1 MTYEDLSVDY
11 LIDLYKIEKLFFI
24 SYKQINIT
32 DMNTYNKLL
41 LDEIQAKANVLAKY
55 LDSANITIGDILN
68 ISSNLENTI
77 DNHCISSYNISH
89 ITIIYSSMTYEDL
102 SVGHLID

>member
-11 LIDLYKIEKLFFI
+11 LIDWYKTEKLFFI

-41 LDEIQAKANVLAKY
+41 LDEIQAEANILAKY
-55 LDSANITIGDILN
+55 LDSANLTIGDRFN
-68 ISSNLENTI
+68 ISSNLETAI
-77 DNHCISSYNISH
+77 DNLDAVNA
-89 ITIIYSSMTYEDL
+89 IIKDSINNEFNK
-102 SVGHLID
+102 

>member
-11 LIDLYKIEKLFFI
+11 LIDWYKIEKLFFI

-55 LDSANITIGDILN
+55 LDSANLTIGDRLN
-68 ISSNLENTI
+68 ISSNLETVI
-77 DNHCISSYNISH
+77 DNLDEAIA
-89 ITIIYSSMTYEDL
+89 TIKDSINNEFNK
-102 SVGHLID
+102 

>member
-1 MTYEDLSVDY
+1 MTYDYLSVDY
-11 LIDLYKIEKLFFI
+11 LIDWYKIEKLFFI

-55 LDSANITIGDILN
+55 LDSANLTIGDRLN
-68 ISSNLENTI
+68 ISSNLENAI
-77 DNHCISSYNISH
+77 DNLDCAYD
-89 ITIIYSSMTYEDL
+89 IIKDSINNEFNK
-102 SVGHLID
+102 